1 MVTVS
6 LSPTAFLTRNIYQ
19 EMFSQTDTKLCPEL
33 YNICLGDGGGNS
45 TCVNLS
51 STDFFIDPFTAT
63 LYIRKRV
70 TMTYTGQIKEID
82 IGCINS
88 LQTGIC
94 FSGSITPSNVS
105 SGQNINVEVKI
116 NLSFLRLNV
125 QGVANADMDIS
136 SLKSDILNILA
147 QNRGNRYIRFARFNI
162 RDKNNNVLYTGDTYN
177 DPLAGVSRASYQPDK
192 YVSIRLIEFQNSQNI
207 TEVIFTLDRDVN
219 VTPFQTFV
227 FEVKGE

>member
-6 LSPTAFLTRNIYQ
+6 LSPTPFLSRNIYQ
-19 EMFSQTDTKLCPEL
+19 EMFSQTDTQLCPQL
-33 YNICLGDGGGNS
+33 YNLCLGDGSGNS

-51 STDFFIDPFTAT
+51 SADFFIDPFTST
-63 LYIRKRV
+63 LYVRKTI

-82 IGCINS
+82 IGCVNQY
-88 LQTGIC
+88 QTGIC
-94 FSGSITPSNVS
+94 FTGSVTPSNVTA
-105 SGQNINVEVKI
+105 GQNVNVEVKI
-116 NLSFLRLNV
+116 NLNFLRLNV
-125 QGVANADMDIS
+125 QGIANADMDIS
-136 SLKSDILNILA
+136 ALKSDILNILA
-147 QNRGNRYIRFARFNI
+147 QNRGTRYIRFARFNI